1 MEDNIMS
8 KRILIVGGVAGGMSA
23 AARVR
28 RLDEDAEIIVFEKG
42 YNVSFSNCSLPYHLS
57 GLIPRS
63 EMLVLM
69 DPPSL
74 KISYN
79 IDARVRHEVIGINR
93 NNKEI
98 EVRDLETGTV
108 YRETYDKLILSPG
121 AKVSIP
127 PIKDLDQ
134 IPYFTVRN
142 VEDVDSLNKYLIEK
156 QATDVVVIGGGFIGV
171 EAAENLKMRGLNV
184 SLVEFA
190 PQILTTLDFDMV
202 QILHKEMVDHGVK
215 LYVNE
220 AADAFADGHVVL
232 RSGTKLPADAVVLA
246 AGVRPLSDLAEQ
258 AGLELTD
265 RKAIKVDA
273 NYLTSDADIYAI
285 GDVIEVPYHL
295 TGSTGPLALAGPA
308 LKQARAA
315 ADHIYGRVT
324 NNTGYIGSSCIKV
337 FDYNAAST
345 GLTENAI
352 QRQKLAIDYD
362 FVYLFMK
369 DAVSLM
375 PNAQDQHL
383 KVLYEVPSGRILG
396 AQCIGKGDVVKR
408 CDVIAAMLKF
418 NPTLEH
424 LKDLELCYAP
434 PFSTARDSVNFAGY
448 IGLNSLQGDYKF
460 VPVSAARELVE
471 SNAYIIDVR
480 GPREF
485 AAGHLKNAINLPL
498 SQLRDR
504 MDEVPKDRPVY
515 LYCRSSLRAYNAIR
529 ALQNK
534 GWDNIWGLSGSMIGI
549 SWYEWF
555 EDQRTGREP
564 IVTKYLFR

>member
-1 MEDNIMS
+1 MS
-8 KRILIVGGVAGGMSA
+8 KKILIVGGVAGGMSA
-23 AARVR
+23 AARLR

-79 IDARVRHEVIGINR
+79 IDARVRHEVIGIDR
-93 NNKEI
+93 NNKEV

-134 IPYFTVRN
+134 IPYFTVRD

-352 QRQKLAIDYD
+352 RRQKLAIDYD

-369 DAVSLM
+369 DAVS
-375 PNAQDQHL
+375 
-383 KVLYEVPSGRILG
+383 
-396 AQCIGKGDVVKR
+396 
-408 CDVIAAMLKF
+408 
-418 NPTLEH
+418 
-424 LKDLELCYAP
+424 
-434 PFSTARDSVNFAGY
+434 
-448 IGLNSLQGDYKF
+448 
-460 VPVSAARELVE
+460 
-471 SNAYIIDVR
+471 
-480 GPREF
+480 
-485 AAGHLKNAINLPL
+485 
-498 SQLRDR
+498 
-504 MDEVPKDRPVY
+504 
-515 LYCRSSLRAYNAIR
+515 
-529 ALQNK
+529 
-534 GWDNIWGLSGSMIGI
+534 
-549 SWYEWF
+549 
-555 EDQRTGREP
+555 
-564 IVTKYLFR
+564 

>member
-1 MEDNIMS
+1 MN

-23 AARVR
+23 AARIR

-57 GLIPRS
+57 GLVPRS
-63 EMLVLM
+63 EKLVLM

-74 KISYN
+74 KDSYN
-79 IDARVRHEVIGINR
+79 IEARVRHEVIGIDR
-93 NNKEI
+93 KNKEI
-98 EVRDLETGTV
+98 EIKDWEAGTV
-108 YRETYDKLILSPG
+108 YREAYDKLILSPG

-127 PIKDLDQ
+127 PIKDLDK
-134 IPYFTVRN
+134 IPSFTVRD
-142 VEDVDSLNKYLIEK
+142 VEDVDSLNKYLIKK

-171 EAAENLKMRGLNV
+171 ETAENLKMRGLNV

-190 PQILTTLDFDMV
+190 PQILTTLDLDMV
-202 QILHKEMVDHGVK
+202 QILHKEMVDQGVK

-220 AADAFADGHVVL
+220 AADAFTEGYVVL
-232 RSGTKLPADAVVLA
+232 RSGIKLPADAVVLA

-258 AGLELTD
+258 AGLELTE

-295 TGSTGPLALAGPA
+295 TGSNGPLALAGPA
-308 LKQARAA
+308 LKQARAV

-324 NNTGYIGSSCIKV
+324 ENTGYIGSSCIKV
-337 FDYNAAST
+337 FDFNAAST

-352 QRQKLAIDYD
+352 QRQNLNIDYD
-362 FVYLFMK
+362 FVYLIAK
-369 DAVSLM
+369 DSVSLM
-375 PNAQDQHL
+375 PTAQDQHL
-383 KVLYEVPSGRILG
+383 KVIYEVPSGRILG

-408 CDVIAAMLKF
+408 CDVIASMLKF

-448 IGLNSLQGDYKF
+448 IGLNCLRGDYKQ
-460 VPVSAARELVE
+460 VPVSAARGLVE
-471 SNAYIIDVR
+471 ANAYIIDVR
-480 GPREF
+480 EEREF
-485 AAGHLKNAINLPL
+485 ANGHLKNAINLPL
-498 SQLRDR
+498 SQLRNR
-504 MDEVPKDRPVY
+504 MDEVPKDRPVF
-515 LYCRSSLRAYNAIR
+515 LYCLTSLRSYNAAR

-534 GWDNIWGLSGSMIGI
+534 GWDNIWGISGSMLGI

-564 IVTKYLFR
+564 IVTKYRFR